1 MYKFAPIL
9 KTMVWGTESWVLSGV
24 PGSESVVSE
33 GPDAGRG
40 LNDIWAACMAPAS
53 AGSPA
58 ASGSLN
64 RGTRLPGSPGGTGAL
79 NRGTMPPG
87 SPGDTG
93 AEFPLLIKFID
104 AKRDLSIQVHPDDEL
119 AMRRHGCNGKSE
131 MWYIIGA
138 EKDAHLLCG
147 LKEKISPEEY
157 ARLVEEDRITEVLC
171 DYKVAPGDVFYLP
184 AGRIH
189 AICGGCYLAEIQQTS
204 DITYRI
210 YDYGRPGLDGKP
222 RQLHTELAKEAI
234 DYSVL
239 PDYRT
244 SYAPVEEGTSELV
257 RCPHFT
263 TSLHRYSR
271 PATLSAEG
279 CGDFL
284 IVIGLEGEAL
294 LRPCGPGTMA
304 PSQALPGGQTDRS
317 ALTLRPGEAVLV
329 PTADAPLEIIPTGTA
344 PRVTLLTT
352 HL

>member
-9 KTMVWGTESWVLSGV
+9 KTLVWGTENWVLSGV
-24 PGSESVVSE
+24 PGNESVVAE
-33 GPDAGRG
+33 GPEAGKG
-40 LNDIWAACMAPAS
+40 LSEIW
-53 AGSPA
+53 
-58 ASGSLN
+58 
-64 RGTRLPGSPGGTGAL
+64 PG
-79 NRGTMPPG
+79 
-87 SPGDTG
+87 
-93 AEFPLLIKFID
+93 EFPLLIKFIKAD
-104 AKRDLSIQVHPDDEL
+104 RDLSIQVHPDDEL
-119 AMRRHGCNGKSE
+119 AARRHGCRGKSE
-131 MWYIIGA
+131 MWYIIGT
-138 EKDAHLLCG
+138 EPGAHLLCG
-147 LKEKISPEEY
+147 LKEKIGPEDY
-157 ARLVEEDRITEVLC
+157 VRLVEQDRITEVLG
-171 DYKVAPGDVFYLP
+171 DYQVKPGDVFYLP

-189 AICGGCYLAEIQQTS
+189 AICGGCYLAEIQETS

-210 YDYGRPGLDGKP
+210 YDYKRPGLDGKP

-244 SYAPVEEGTSELV
+244 RYAPVEEGTSELV

-284 IVIGLEGEAL
+284 IVIGIEGETL

-304 PSQALPGGQTDRS
+304 PSQALPAGQTARPGGQTARP

-329 PTADAPLEIIPTGTA
+329 PAADAPLEIIPTGTA